1 MFVTEQMRA
10 VAATLL
16 FGFAGGFLY
25 DVYRAWR
32 RTTRPGPRLTAL
44 CDLVFWLVLAGAFF
58 AVLMPVNQGEMR
70 LYFLLGL
77 GGGALCYFRF
87 CSPAASRMLGRVW
100 SRVGALRARC
110 TARLRTWRTFLRRS
124 GNSRR

>member
-1 MFVTEQMRA
+1 LLVTEQMRA

-32 RTTRPGPRLTAL
+32 RATRPGPRLTAL
-44 CDLVFWLVLAGAFF
+44 CDLVFWLVLAGGFF

-77 GGGALCYFRF
+77 GGGAACYFRF
-87 CSPAASRMLGRVW
+87 CSPAASRMLGRMW
-100 SRVGALRARC
+100 GRVGALQARC
-110 TARLRTWRTFLRRS
+110 RARLRTWWTFLRRS
-124 GNSRR
+124 FVRR

>member
-32 RTTRPGPRLTAL
+32 RTTRPGPRWTAL

-77 GGGALCYFRF
+77 GGGALCYSRF

>member
-1 MFVTEQMRA
+1 LFVTEQMRA

-87 CSPAASRMLGRVW
+87 CSPAALRMLGRMW

-110 TARLRTWRTFLRRS
+110 TARLHTWRTFLRRS